1 MDKEKKKQK
10 TPKKEQTKSERKESK
25 SKSRSRSR
33 SNSKNKKELKSSSKK
48 DDNTINDNK
57 TVKIISW
64 NIAGLRPLLNKGEL
78 DELIKNEDPD
88 FICFNETKVDEGL
101 IKSMDLKNLFQN
113 KYKYKSYWNCSTEK
127 KGYAGTAILT
137 KSEPISVSNGIK
149 IDKHDKEG
157 RVITLE
163 FDKFYL
169 ISCYTPNAG
178 EGLKRVDYRVNEWDK
193 DFFEYINSLKSKK
206 DIILTGDLNVAKE
219 DIDIFESKG
228 KEKLAGFSK
237 QEKESFKKFL
247 DMGYVDTFRDLHPE
261 EKKYSFFSKRSKAKE
276 SNRGWRLDYFVTN
289 KDPKNI
295 VIKDSDIID
304 KDKYNSSD
312 HVPIVFT
319 FTYKK

>member
-33 SNSKNKKELKSSSKK
+33 SNSKNQKELKSTSKK

-247 DMGYVDTFRDLHPE
+247 DMGYVDTCVGDR
-261 EKKYSFFSKRSKAKE
+261 R
-276 SNRGWRLDYFVTN
+276 
-289 KDPKNI
+289 
-295 VIKDSDIID
+295 
-304 KDKYNSSD
+304 
-312 HVPIVFT
+312 
-319 FTYKK
+319 